1 MEYLRNLE
9 QKIIE
14 KFEQEAKVSPFDS
27 VSKRNGKEGHPLN
40 RREIHLP
47 PK

>member
-14 KFEQEAKVSPFDS
+14 KFEQEAKVLKNNPAQ
-27 VSKRNGKEGHPLN
+27 KRNGKESYPIN
-40 RREIHLP
+40 
-47 PK
+47 